1 MPTRTS
7 IVISLLALAS
17 VLAFASAAPTA
28 RADSP
33 KPLTCE
39 GRCER
44 QNANC
49 IKNAR
54 TGRDR
59 VDCQFEQHACI
70 AKCGDKP

>member
-1 MPTRTS
+1 MTTRATL
-7 IVISLLALAS
+7 VLSLLTLAS
-17 VLAFASAAPTA
+17 VVAFASSAPA
-28 RADSP
+28 SPAESP

-59 VDCQFEQHACI
+59 ADCQFEQHACI
-70 AKCGDKP
+70 AKCGDKN